1 MKMVFMTCLVL
12 SMSSRSSVRV
22 LLFQESLN
30 FCMINTDCSFF
41 TYWEINLLSSRNSW
55 VWQDLFASVALLKV
69 LQRKKATP
77 PPPKKN
83 QVSTFLTVLFNKVSQ
98 MQRWENGWRDG
109 SSRAPKFGSQHSYQ
123 SAHKYLQLKLK
134 GIWFPCT
141 IYMRNSIKIFPFPY

>member
-1 MKMVFMTCLVL
+1 MKMVFMKCLVL
-12 SMSSRSSVRV
+12 SMSSRSNVRL

-30 FCMINTDCSFF
+30 FCMFNSVCSFF
-41 TYWEINLLSSRNSW
+41 TYWEINLLLSSRNSW
-55 VWQDLFASVALLKV
+55 AWQDLFASVALLKV

-77 PPPKKN
+77 PRPKN
-83 QVSTFLTVLFNKVSQ
+83 QVSTFLTVLFNKVSR

-123 SAHKYLQLKLK
+123 LAHKYLQLKLK
-134 GIWFPCT
+134 SIWFPCS